1 MPMAPYG
8 LCIVVGYEAALHFNM
23 AIWAGVRCSND
34 AVFWGECEK
43 CRNPAR
49 HRSRVAGR
57 FTSADKADRNYHGGG
72 CPKDWQGGSQDMQT
86 GLVWLDWTKANGS
99 LWSQPT
105 ARDQAAACT
114 VGGYSDWRLPT
125 RAEMTAA
132 VTNQISLNCP
142 LSGSAGIYFIWWSS
156 NTKGSR
162 SAYAMDLRSGNGQF
176 YLSSTS
182 ECGS

>member
-1 MPMAPYG
+1 MFTRRRFLVQTGSTLAVTLG
-8 LCIVVGYEAALHFNM
+8 AAQL
-23 AIWAGVRCSND
+23 AQAAGEPV
-34 AVFWGECEK
+34 WLQQ
-43 CRNPAR
+43 
-49 HRSRVAGR
+49 
-57 FTSADKADRNYHGGG
+57 
-72 CPKDWQGGSQDMQT
+72 QGGSQDMQT

-99 LWSQPT
+99 LWSHT
-105 ARDQAAACT
+105 GARNEAAACT
-114 VGGYSDWRLPT
+114 SGGYSDWRLPT